1 MSYGSKLWKDKI
13 LQSTKLSMPM
23 YHYLYDILL
32 SSNKIHTFGYPSIKM
47 WTVSLAM
54 VSVVQNTITENNIV
68 QAGSAHI

>member
-1 MSYGSKLWKDKI
+1 MQIGKSSK
-13 LQSTKLSMPM
+13 PM
-23 YHYLYDILL
+23 YYFVYDRWLMPDR
-32 SSNKIHTFGYPSIKM
+32 IHTFGYPSINM

>member
-1 MSYGSKLWKDKI
+1 MDLSSERKKI
-13 LQSTKLSMPM
+13 LQSGKLTMLK
-23 YHYLYDILL
+23 YVYDIW
-32 SSNKIHTFGYPSIKM
+32 SIPNRIHTFGYPSIKM

>member
-1 MSYGSKLWKDKI
+1 MDLSSEKEKI
-13 LQSTKLSMPM
+13 LQSGKLSMPM
-23 YHYLYDILL
+23 YQRYVYDIWLIP
-32 SSNKIHTFGYPSIKM
+32 NRIHTFGYPSIKM